1 MQGLAMP
8 SHHNATPSRSLR
20 DELCTVATRSA
31 LLTRPEAAQVLGI
44 SLRATDALIA
54 SGDLPVVRFG
64 ATVRV
69 RPSAIEYLIEARESR
84 NKPRRAGARRNK

>member
-1 MQGLAMP
+1 MANNLT
-8 SHHNATPSRSLR
+8 ATTSKPLR
-20 DELCTVATRSA
+20 GTIGETAARLPA

-54 SGDLPVVRFG
+54 AGDLPVVRFG

-84 NKPRRAGARRNK
+84 NNPRRAAGRIRNRK